1 MRKLGKSG
9 KITETGIIRTCTKEA
24 AGMKKY
30 EYKMVEVKTTLGF
43 DWKKKVREAEER
55 WNALGREGWQFCTR
69 GNDVIIFMREIEE

>member
-1 MRKLGKSG
+1 
-9 KITETGIIRTCTKEA
+9 
-24 AGMKKY
+24 MKKY
-30 EYKMVEVKTTLGF
+30 EYTMVEVKTTLGF